1 MKIIIFSP
9 TSTVFQFEQ
18 PQPLG
23 GADSALLKMI
33 ELLSEEHDVHA
44 YIPITADT
52 AGSFRGGSIYP
63 FMDLFDGKHECDILI
78 MYRKVWAIPNTVK
91 YKKLMFY
98 SQDTVDTPC
107 FSGIKDREC
116 FKIFDRI
123 VLLSEFHK
131 QNFKTAFDVDE
142 SKFFILGNAT
152 EEMPQV
158 EKEPLS
164 FIYFSTP
171 FRGLVVLMKMWK
183 TIIKKYPTAKLHV
196 FSSMAIYGAKQLD
209 EMHFKAMLEGLE
221 RMEGVKSYGSRP
233 HEEVMQQLQ
242 KSFMLLYP
250 NTYPETFCNVILE
263 SKAAYT
269 PFITSD
275 KGALKETGEG
285 CGCFI
290 DGNPYTEEYQDKF
303 LRTLDFM
310 IRANEVYKSK
320 KIENDFDKT
329 AYAFWEE
336 LNKNFRP
343 VRAWKDYQKD
353 LLSEINRL
361 NQEIKI

>member
-18 PQPLG
+18 LQPLG

-33 ELLSEEHDVHA
+33 ELLSEEHEVHA
-44 YIPITADT
+44 YIPIAQET
-52 AGSFRGGSIYP
+52 AGSFRGGWIYP

-123 VLLSEFHK
+123 VLLSQFHK
-131 QNFKTAFDVDE
+131 ENFKSLFDVPE
-142 SKFFILGNAT
+142 EKFFILGNAT
-152 EEMPQV
+152 DEMQKV
-158 EKEPLS
+158 EKQPLS

-196 FSSMAIYGAKQLD
+196 FSSMAIYGAKNLD

-221 RMEGVKSYGSRP
+221 RMEGVTSYGSRP

-250 NTYPETFCNVILE
+250 NTYPETFCNVLME
-263 SKAAYT
+263 SRAAHT
-269 PFITSD
+269 PFITSH
-275 KGALKETGEG
+275 KGALPETGGLAGMYIE
-285 CGCFI
+285 
-290 DGNPYTEEYQDKF
+290 GNPYTEEYQREFLESLDAVIEDKNLYETF
-303 LRTLDFM
+303 
-310 IRANEVYKSK
+310 SK
-320 KIENDFDKT
+320 NC
-329 AYAFWEE
+329 Y
-336 LNKNFRP
+336 P
-343 VRAWKDYQKD
+343 VRTWKDYQKD

-361 NQEIKI
+361 NKEIKD

>member
-33 ELLSEEHDVHA
+33 EILAEEHEVEA
-44 YIPITADT
+44 YIPISQDT
-52 AGSFRGGSIYP
+52 AGSFRGANIFP
-63 FMDLFDGKHECDILI
+63 FMDLFDGKRECDILI

-91 YKKLMFY
+91 YKNLLFY

-123 VLLSEFHK
+123 ILLSQFHK
-131 QNFKTAFDVDE
+131 ENFKTLFDLPEEKYFV
-142 SKFFILGNAT
+142 LGNAT
-152 EEMPQV
+152 DEMPFV
-158 EKEPLS
+158 EKKPLS

-221 RMEGVKSYGSRP
+221 RMEGVTSYGSRP
-233 HEEVMQQLQ
+233 HEEVMAQLQ

-250 NTYPETFCNVILE
+250 NVYPETYCNVLME
-263 SKAAYT
+263 SRAAHT
-269 PFITSD
+269 PFITTD
-275 KGALKETGEG
+275 RGALKETGG
-285 CGCFI
+285 LAGMYVS
-290 DGNPYTEEYQDKF
+290 GNPYTEEYQK
-303 LRTLDFM
+303 DFM
-310 IRANEVYKSK
+310 EKLDSIIKYPEVYVEMQKQC
-320 KIENDFDKT
+320 
-329 AYAFWEE
+329 Y
-336 LNKNFRP
+336 P
-343 VRAWKDYQKD
+343 VRTWEDYAKD